1 MPRCCPQTQ
10 KGGVPASDDLKQRV
24 SVKQGQWEL
33 WTPCFFQGLLF
44 PFTLN
49 VSREILKWL
58 MTHTWSLEPKVL
70 FVCWAQGSDLC
81 PNLLLLGPFL
91 PRFQGLQGLNS
102 LVYPQE
108 EFNSCEGEK
117 HLWLET
123 IKFPLKEKKEKKRER
138 TFFDSEMVGF
148 LSPWRLVNNF
158 FWGGRF
164 SDPADGSW
172 AAWSWTPANCWVCSN
187 CQSSTVALE
196 SS

>member
-1 MPRCCPQTQ
+1 MRGGRLDPEGRPQRWVKLGPWDAGHAALLPTDTER
-10 KGGVPASDDLKQRV
+10 GGVPASDDLKQRV

-58 MTHTWSLEPKVL
+58 MRHTWSLEPKVL

-123 IKFPLKEKKEKKRER
+123 IKFPLKEKKEKRKKKRE
-138 TFFDSEMVGF
+138 
-148 LSPWRLVNNF
+148 NI
-158 FWGGRF
+158 FWLRNGRVSF
-164 SDPADGSW
+164 PLKIG
-172 AAWSWTPANCWVCSN
+172 
-187 CQSSTVALE
+187 
-196 SS
+196 

>member
-1 MPRCCPQTQ
+1 MWTPASPSLSAATDAWWQAGPWGETPAVGKAGALRRRPRRAAAHRHRSG
-10 KGGVPASDDLKQRV
+10 GGVPASDDLQRRV
-24 SVKQGQWEL
+24 SVKQEQWEL
-33 WTPCFFQGLLF
+33 WTPRFFQGLLF
-44 PFTLN
+44 PFTLD
-49 VSREILKWL
+49 VSCEILKWL

-123 IKFPLKEKKEKKRER
+123 IKFPLKEKK
-138 TFFDSEMVGF
+138 
-148 LSPWRLVNNF
+148 
-158 FWGGRF
+158 
-164 SDPADGSW
+164 
-172 AAWSWTPANCWVCSN
+172 
-187 CQSSTVALE
+187 
-196 SS
+196 